1 MRTSRRVLG
10 LAPML
15 LGVASLLALP
25 AGCASPGDEEYTD
38 DGSRRGELA
47 MYIADDPSGS
57 RTTYFL
63 RDTAGAETKLLFDK
77 DPGLDPDT
85 RLKVWGAESAEGL
98 RVTSFL
104 KLVKSGTAAATERFR
119 SQIINGTPFAPRSF
133 AFIMVDIGGG
143 INRTA
148 DDVMQRM
155 ITAPDSIRN
164 YYLGDSY
171 GLQDI
176 TNVVIPTIP
185 YSPNGCDTS
194 PMTTALRAMVD
205 AQGGP
210 FQHYL
215 WYYGSRNSSCSW
227 SGLASVGTPD
237 SPQRNTWYNAST
249 GCVVLVQEPGHN
261 FGMQHSSSLTCPGAA
276 FADNPN
282 DCDANEY
289 GDPYDPM
296 GGGCRHMNAWQKA
309 YQGWFSGCNGVRVT
323 NTGTFTLVPFETAC
337 NGVQFLQIKAPKPR
351 PFMRPADGGGGATTE
366 NLDYYYLELRT
377 PVDFDGMLGNR
388 SALSARVLVHVAA
401 DLLGRTKRGIH
412 PFLLDMTPAT
422 GGSSGLSDAALAAGA
437 TFTDPAGGLTIK
449 VDSVSNAGASI
460 TVTYTNGTGGPM
472 CLDGTA
478 FTPPGPGMESCAA
491 SPTGA
496 GGTTGAAGTGGGGRG
511 GTTGMGGR
519 GGTTGMAGR
528 GGTTG
533 AAGMIGIAGRGGTTG
548 AAGTNAEG
556 GTTGAAGAPITGDA
570 GSTGTAGTS
579 GIRPPMPVTGGCAC
593 DVADGAPNPM
603 WLLGLAFG
611 LRGVRRYRR
620 SSRPGSD

>member
-1 MRTSRRVLG
+1 MLVGLGALTVL
-10 LAPML
+10 P
-15 LGVASLLALP
+15 S
-25 AGCASPGDEEYTD
+25 GCASTSDEEYTD
-38 DGSRRGELA
+38 DGARRGELA
-47 MYIADDPSGS
+47 MYIADVPSGS

-63 RDTAGAETKLLFDK
+63 RDAAGEETKLLFDK

-85 RLKVWGAESAEGL
+85 HLKVWGTETADGL
-98 RVTSFL
+98 RVTSFV
-104 KLVKSGTAAATERFR
+104 KLVKSATAAATERFR
-119 SQIINGTPFAPRSF
+119 SQLIGGTPFAPRSF
-133 AFIMVDIGGG
+133 AFIMIDIGAG

-176 TNVVIPTIP
+176 TNVVIPTIK
-185 YSPNGCDTS
+185 YTPNGCDTS
-194 PMTTALRAMVD
+194 PMTSALRAMVD

-215 WYYGSRNSSCSW
+215 WYYGSNNRQCEW
-227 SGLASVGTPD
+227 TGLASVGTPD

-249 GCVVLVQEPGHN
+249 SCVVLVQEPGHN
-261 FGMQHSSSLTCPGAA
+261 FGMQHSSSLVCPGAA

-282 DCDANEY
+282 SCTASEY
-289 GDPYDPM
+289 GDRFDPM
-296 GGGCRHMNAWQKA
+296 GGNGGGCRHMNAWQKA
-309 YQGWFSGCNGVRVT
+309 YQGWFGGCNGVRVT
-323 NTGTFTLVPFETAC
+323 NSGTFTLVPYETPC
-337 NGVQFLQIKAPKPR
+337 NGVQFLQVKAVKPR

-377 PVDFDGMLGNR
+377 PVDFDGMLGN
-388 SALSARVLVHVAA
+388 STALSARVLVHVAA
-401 DLLGRTKRGIH
+401 DLRGRTQRGIH
-412 PFLLDMTPAT
+412 PFLLDMNPSTT
-422 GGSSGLSDAALAAGA
+422 GSSGLNDAALAAGA
-437 TFTDPAGGLTIK
+437 TFTDPGGGLTIK
-449 VDSVSNAGASI
+449 VDSVTNAGASI
-460 TVTYTNGTGGPM
+460 TVTYTNGSGGPM
-472 CLDGTA
+472 CIDGTA
-478 FTPPGPGMESCAA
+478 FTPPGPGMESCAGGVGGA
-491 SPTGA
+491 SGAAGTTGGR
-496 GGTTGAAGTGGGGRG
+496 GGTTGTAGTMGRG
-511 GTTGMGGR
+511 GTTGMGG
-519 GGTTGMAGR
+519 TAAAGR

-533 AAGMIGIAGRGGTTG
+533 AAGMIGITERDGTTG

-570 GSTGTAGTS
+570 GSTGTAGTAP
-579 GIRPPMPVTGGCAC
+579 IRPPMTVTGGCAC
-593 DVADGAPNPM
+593 DVGEGAQSPM